1 MCHFPAFTCL
11 SAAHWALLRYFFGIL
26 CQIVFCFSVFFFFFF
41 FKVGFWSFFAFLGC
55 IIFAWFFIIL
65 VDLHLFLCIWRSM
78 SPLPVFTDDFG
89 RYWPSPV
96 GFLDNQY
103 YLQDCSQVSL
113 ELGHRAASLSV
124 VGSIV
129 DIRSDTLVNRDIS
142 GHSSSWIDVTVSKT
156 MIKLSWCLIMGL
168 LQSFQS
174 GLWLGNLLLG
184 LV

>member
-1 MCHFPAFTCL
+1 M
-11 SAAHWALLRYFFGIL
+11 R
-26 CQIVFCFSVFFFFFF
+26 
-41 FKVGFWSFFAFLGC
+41 
-55 IIFAWFFIIL
+55 
-65 VDLHLFLCIWRSM
+65 
-78 SPLPVFTDDFG
+78 
-89 RYWPSPV
+89 
-96 GFLDNQY
+96 
-103 YLQDCSQVSL
+103 L

-124 VGSIV
+124 IGSMV
-129 DIRSDTLVNRDIS
+129 DIRSDTLVNRGIS